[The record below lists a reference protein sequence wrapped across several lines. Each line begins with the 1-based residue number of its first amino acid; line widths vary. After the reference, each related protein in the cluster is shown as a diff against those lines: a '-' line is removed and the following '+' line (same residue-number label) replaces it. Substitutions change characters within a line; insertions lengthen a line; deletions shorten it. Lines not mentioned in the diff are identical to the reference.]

1 MTIPSPEGKQHQLRD
16 NRGGKKGRSRKDH
29 ITNSS
34 PLSNTAPAPGDDDDH
49 DHDVDSGGGCVLERK
64 EAAIIDDSKTAAVS
78 KHQMKKARK
87 EVSIKCTTHSF
98 TLLLTLVS
106 IC

>member
-16 NRGGKKGRSRKDH
+16 NRGGKKGRARKDH

-34 PLSNTAPAPGDDDDH
+34 PLSNTAPAADDDDH
-49 DHDVDSGGGCVLERK
+49 DDADSGRGCVLERK

-87 EVSIKCTTHSF
+87 EVSIYIYKNAPTHSF
-98 TLLLTLVS
+98 TLLVS